1 MQVSFYNYKPFVYSN
16 KINNNS
22 QKHNTQPHFTSGY
35 GADDWG
41 FVDTS
46 ELENCSEA
54 ERWKNIAKA
63 IKQMTYDAYMEAHG
77 GRSTKK
83 ELLYSPEE
91 CEKARKSFYE
101 GTPLE
106 GVDTSNRVP
115 KDDPYK
121 FVFDPYDYDD

>member
-1 MQVSFYNYKPFVYSN
+1 MQVSFNTYKPFVYSN

-54 ERWKNIAKA
+54 ERWKNIIWEAK
-63 IKQMTYDAYMEAHG
+63 D
-77 GRSTKK
+77 
-83 ELLYSPEE
+83 PEE